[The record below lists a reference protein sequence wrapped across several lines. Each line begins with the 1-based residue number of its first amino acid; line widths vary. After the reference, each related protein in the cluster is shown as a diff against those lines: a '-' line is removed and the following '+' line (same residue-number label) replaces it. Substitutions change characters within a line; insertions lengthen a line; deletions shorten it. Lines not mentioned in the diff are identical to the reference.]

1 MPSLIVQNK
10 ANTSADTRQI
20 FYTSPTGGSGTQI
33 NSVTASNTSTVNAS
47 YKAYITDNITSD
59 QPIIPFQVVVWGEND
74 LGIGLVNQVIPP
86 GGTLTIESSAIDSIY
101 FNVAG
106 TEN

>member
-1 MPSLIVQNK
+1 MPSQIVQNK
-10 ANTSADTRQI
+10 ANKAADTREV
-20 FYTSPTGGSGTQI
+20 FYTSPVRGGGTQI

-47 YKAYITDNITSD
+47 YKAYITDELTND
-59 QPIIPFQVVVWGEND
+59 QPVIPFKVVVWGEND

-86 GGTLTIESSAIDSIY
+86 GGTLSFETSAIDSIY

-106 TEN
+106 TDS